1 MKKLNNLKIMNS
13 IRLKVITPRKVVIDK
28 QINSVTVPTS
38 DGEITI
44 LPHHVHL
51 FSLLVEGIVKI
62 KNGDNEDALAIGG
75 GYLET
80 NGETVTVLV
89 SRAYGQGEIDRD
101 LTDKAVE
108 EAKHILSK
116 STDEKERAE
125 AMTIIR
131 RSVIDSKLMKRRK
144 SRPI

>member
-1 MKKLNNLKIMNS
+1 MNNIH
-13 IRLKVITPRKVVIDK
+13 LKVITPRKVIIDR
-28 QINSVTVPTS
+28 QANSVSVPTAE
-38 DGEITI
+38 GEITI
-44 LPHHVHL
+44 LPHHIRL
-51 FSLLVEGIVKI
+51 FSLLIEGIVKI
-62 KNGDNEDALAIGG
+62 KKDDNEDVLAIGG

-144 SRPI
+144 ARPV

>member
-1 MKKLNNLKIMNS
+1 MNTL
-13 IRLKVITPRKVVIDK
+13 RLKVITPRKIVIDK
-28 QINSVTVPTS
+28 QVGSVTVPTA

-44 LPHHVHL
+44 LPHHAHL

-62 KNGDNEDALAIGG
+62 KSTGNEDDLAIGG

-89 SRAYGQGEIDRD
+89 ARAYGQDEIDKD
-101 LTDKAVE
+101 LTSKAVE

-144 SRPI
+144 ARPV

>member
-1 MKKLNNLKIMNS
+1 MNS
-13 IRLKVITPRKVVIDK
+13 LRLKVITPRKIVIDK
-28 QINSVTVPTS
+28 QVNSVTVPTA

-51 FSLLVEGIVKI
+51 FSLLIDGIVKI
-62 KNGDNEDALAIGG
+62 KDAGNEDDLAIGG

-80 NGETVTVLV
+80 NGETVTILV

-108 EAKHILSK
+108 EAKNILSK

-125 AMTIIR
+125 AMSILR

-144 SRPI
+144 ARPV

>member
-1 MKKLNNLKIMNS
+1 MNT
-13 IRLKVITPRKVVIDK
+13 IRLKVITPRKIVIDK
-28 QINSVTVPTS
+28 QVNSVNVPTA

-51 FSLLVEGIVKI
+51 FSLLIEGIVKI
-62 KNGDNEDALAIGG
+62 KTENNEDALAIGG

-80 NGETVTVLV
+80 NGDTVTVLV
-89 SRAYGQGEIDRD
+89 SRAYGQNEIDKD
-101 LTDKAVE
+101 LTDKAIE

>member
-1 MKKLNNLKIMNS
+1 MNLLN
-13 IRLKVITPRKVVIDK
+13 LKVITPRKVVMDK
-28 QINSVTVPTS
+28 QVDSVTVPTA

-51 FSLLVEGIVKI
+51 FSLLVAGIVKI
-62 KNGDNEDALAIGG
+62 KKADNEDALAIGG

-80 NGETVTVLV
+80 NGKTVTVLV
-89 SRAYGQGEIDRD
+89 SRAYGQDEIDRD
-101 LTDKAVE
+101 LTEKAVE
-108 EAKHILSK
+108 QAKHILSK

-131 RSVIDSKLMKRRK
+131 RSVIDSKMMKRRK
-144 SRPI
+144 SRPV

>member
-1 MKKLNNLKIMNS
+1 MNTL
-13 IRLKVITPRKVVIDK
+13 RLKVITPRKIVIDK
-28 QINSVTVPTS
+28 QVSSVTVPTA

-44 LPHHVHL
+44 LPHHIHL

-62 KNGDNEDALAIGG
+62 KKDDNEDALAIGG

-80 NGETVTVLV
+80 NGKTVTILV
-89 SRAYGQGEIDRD
+89 SRAYGQDEIDRN
-101 LTDKAVE
+101 LTNKAVE

-116 STDEKERAE
+116 STDEKERAQ

-144 SRPI
+144 SRPV

>member
-1 MKKLNNLKIMNS
+1 MNS
-13 IRLKVITPRKVVIDK
+13 LRLKVITPRKIVIDK
-28 QINSVTVPTS
+28 QVNSVSVPTA

-44 LPHHVHL
+44 LPHHAHL
-51 FSLLVEGIVKI
+51 FSLLIEGIVKI
-62 KNGDNEDALAIGG
+62 RIDNNEDALAIGG

-89 SRAYGQGEIDRD
+89 SKAYGQDEIDRD
-101 LTDKAVE
+101 LTDRAVE

-116 STDEKERAE
+116 SNDEKERAE
-125 AMTIIR
+125 AMSILR

-144 SRPI
+144 SRPV

>member
-1 MKKLNNLKIMNS
+1 MSLL
-13 IRLKVITPRKVVIDK
+13 RLKVITPRKIVMDK
-28 QINSVTVPTS
+28 QVNSVTVPTS
-38 DGEITI
+38 DGEITV
-44 LPHHVHL
+44 LPRHAHL

-62 KNGDNEDALAIGG
+62 KKDGSEDDLAIGG

-89 SRAYGQGEIDRD
+89 SRAYGQNEIDKN

-108 EAKHILSK
+108 QAKLILSK
-116 STDEKERAE
+116 STDERERAE

-144 SRPI
+144 ARPV

>member
-1 MKKLNNLKIMNS
+1 MNT
-13 IRLKVITPRKVVIDK
+13 IRLKVITPRKIVMDK
-28 QINSVTVPTS
+28 QVNSVTVPTS
-38 DGEITI
+38 DGEITV

-62 KNGDNEDALAIGG
+62 KTTDNEDDLAIGG

-80 NGETVTVLV
+80 NGETVNVLV
-89 SRAYGQGEIDRD
+89 SRAYGQNEIDKN

-108 EAKHILSK
+108 QAKLILSK
-116 STDEKERAE
+116 SSDDKERAE

-144 SRPI
+144 ARPV

>member
-1 MKKLNNLKIMNS
+1 MNT
-13 IRLKVITPRKVVIDK
+13 IRLKVITPRKIVMDK
-28 QINSVTVPTS
+28 QVNSITVPTA
-38 DGEITI
+38 DGEITV
-44 LPHHVHL
+44 LPHHAHL

-62 KNGDNEDALAIGG
+62 KKDGDEDDLAIGG

-89 SRAYGQGEIDRD
+89 SRAYGQNEIDKN

-108 EAKHILSK
+108 QAKLILSK
-116 STDEKERAE
+116 SSDEKERAE

-144 SRPI
+144 ARPV

>member
-1 MKKLNNLKIMNS
+1 MNLLK
-13 IRLKVITPRKVVIDK
+13 LKVITPRKIVIDK
-28 QINSVTVPTS
+28 QVNSVTVPTA

-51 FSLLVEGIVKI
+51 FSLLIEGIVKI
-62 KNGDNEDALAIGG
+62 KDAGNEDDLAIGG

-80 NGETVTVLV
+80 NGETVTILV
-89 SRAYGQGEIDRD
+89 SRAYGQEEIDRD

-108 EAKHILSK
+108 EAKNILSK

-125 AMTIIR
+125 AMSILR
-131 RSVIDSKLMKRRK
+131 RSVIDSKLMKKRK
-144 SRPI
+144 ARSV

>member
-1 MKKLNNLKIMNS
+1 MNTLQ
-13 IRLKVITPRKVVIDK
+13 LKVITPRKIVIDK
-28 QINSVTVPTS
+28 HVSSVTVPTT

-44 LPHHVHL
+44 LPHHAHL
-51 FSLLVEGIVKI
+51 FSLLIEGIVKI
-62 KNGDNEDALAIGG
+62 KSAENEDDLAIGG

-80 NGETVTVLV
+80 NGKTVTVLV
-89 SRAYGQGEIDRD
+89 SRAYGQGEIDKN

-144 SRPI
+144 SRPV

>member
-1 MKKLNNLKIMNS
+1 MNLL
-13 IRLKVITPRKVVIDK
+13 RLKVITPRKIVIDK
-28 QINSVTVPTS
+28 QVNSVTVPTA

-44 LPHHVHL
+44 LPHHTHL
-51 FSLLVEGIVKI
+51 FSLLIQGIVKI
-62 KNGDNEDALAIGG
+62 KSGESEDDLAIGG

-89 SRAYGQGEIDRD
+89 SRAYGQNEIDKN

-131 RSVIDSKLMKRRK
+131 RSVIDSRLMKRRK
-144 SRPI
+144 SRLI

>member
-1 MKKLNNLKIMNS
+1 M
-13 IRLKVITPRKVVIDK
+13 
-28 QINSVTVPTS
+28 TVPTA

-44 LPHHVHL
+44 LPHHAHL
-51 FSLLVEGIVKI
+51 FSLLIEGIVKI
-62 KNGDNEDALAIGG
+62 KSAGNEDDLAIGG

-89 SRAYGQGEIDRD
+89 SRAYGQNEIDKN
-101 LTDKAVE
+101 LTSKAVE
-108 EAKHILSK
+108 EAKLILSK

-125 AMTIIR
+125 AMTVLR

-144 SRPI
+144 ARPV

>member
-1 MKKLNNLKIMNS
+1 MNS
-13 IRLKVITPRKVVIDK
+13 IRLKVITPRKIVIDR
-28 QINSVTVPTS
+28 QVDSVTVPTAE
-38 DGEITI
+38 GEITI
-44 LPHHVHL
+44 LPHHAHL

-62 KNGDNEDALAIGG
+62 KSTGNEDDLAIGG

-89 SRAYGQGEIDRD
+89 SRAYGQNEIDKD

-144 SRPI
+144 ARPV

>member
-1 MKKLNNLKIMNS
+1 MNTL
-13 IRLKVITPRKVVIDK
+13 RLKVITPRKIVIDK
-28 QINSVTVPTS
+28 QVSSVSVPTAE
-38 DGEITI
+38 GEITI
-44 LPHHVHL
+44 LPHHIRL
-51 FSLLVEGIVKI
+51 FSLLIEGIVKI
-62 KNGDNEDALAIGG
+62 KKDDNEDVLAIGG

-125 AMTIIR
+125 AMSILR

-144 SRPI
+144 ARPV

>member
-1 MKKLNNLKIMNS
+1 MNT
-13 IRLKVITPRKVVIDK
+13 IRLKVITPRKIVIDK
-28 QINSVTVPTS
+28 QVSSVTVPTA

-44 LPHHVHL
+44 LPHHAHL
-51 FSLLVEGIVKI
+51 FSLLIEGIVKI
-62 KNGDNEDALAIGG
+62 KSTGNEDDLAIGG

-89 SRAYGQGEIDRD
+89 SRAYGQNEVDKN

-108 EAKHILSK
+108 QAKLILSK
-116 STDEKERAE
+116 SNDEKERAE

-144 SRPI
+144 TRPV

>member
-1 MKKLNNLKIMNS
+1 M
-13 IRLKVITPRKVVIDK
+13 DK
-28 QINSVTVPTS
+28 QVNSVTVPTS
-38 DGEITI
+38 DGEITV

-62 KNGDNEDALAIGG
+62 KKDGGEDDLAIGG

-89 SRAYGQGEIDRD
+89 SRAYGQNEIDKN

-108 EAKHILSK
+108 QAKLILSK
-116 STDEKERAE
+116 SSDEKERAE

-144 SRPI
+144 ARPV

>member
-1 MKKLNNLKIMNS
+1 MNTL
-13 IRLKVITPRKVVIDK
+13 RLKVITPRKIVMDK
-28 QINSVTVPTS
+28 QVSSVTVPTA

-44 LPHHVHL
+44 LPHHAHL

-62 KNGDNEDALAIGG
+62 KSEENEDDLAIGG

-80 NGETVTVLV
+80 NGKTITVLV
-89 SRAYGQGEIDRD
+89 SRAYGQNEIDKN

-108 EAKHILSK
+108 QAKLILSK

-144 SRPI
+144 ARPV

>member
-1 MKKLNNLKIMNS
+1 MNS
-13 IRLKVITPRKVVIDK
+13 LRLKVITPRKIVIDK
-28 QINSVTVPTS
+28 QVSSVTVPTA

-44 LPHHVHL
+44 LPHHAHL
-51 FSLLVEGIVKI
+51 FSLLIEGIVKI
-62 KNGDNEDALAIGG
+62 KSAGNEDDLAIGG

-89 SRAYGQGEIDRD
+89 SRAYGQNEIDKN
-101 LTDKAVE
+101 LTSKAVE
-108 EAKHILSK
+108 EAKLILSK

-125 AMTIIR
+125 AMTVLR

-144 SRPI
+144 ARPV

>member
-1 MKKLNNLKIMNS
+1 MNT
-13 IRLKVITPRKVVIDK
+13 IRLKVITPRKIVMDK
-28 QINSVTVPTS
+28 QVNSVTVPTS
-38 DGEITI
+38 DGEITV
-44 LPHHVHL
+44 LPHHAHL

-62 KNGDNEDALAIGG
+62 KKDGSEDDLAIGG

-89 SRAYGQGEIDRD
+89 SRAYGQNEIDKN

-108 EAKHILSK
+108 QAKLILSK
-116 STDEKERAE
+116 STDENERAE

-144 SRPI
+144 ARPL

>member
-1 MKKLNNLKIMNS
+1 MNT

-28 QINSVTVPTS
+28 QVNSVTVPTS

-51 FSLLVEGIVKI
+51 FSLLIEGIVKI
-62 KNGDNEDALAIGG
+62 KTTGAEDDLAIGG

-89 SRAYGQGEIDRD
+89 SRAYGQNEIDKN

-144 SRPI
+144 ARAI

>member
-1 MKKLNNLKIMNS
+1 MNT
-13 IRLKVITPRKVVIDK
+13 IRLKVITPRKIVMDK
-28 QINSVTVPTS
+28 QVNSVTVPTS
-38 DGEITI
+38 DGEITV
-44 LPHHVHL
+44 LPHHAHL

-62 KNGDNEDALAIGG
+62 KKDGSEDDLAIGG

-80 NGETVTVLV
+80 NGEIVTVLV
-89 SRAYGQGEIDRD
+89 SRAYGQNEIDKN

-108 EAKHILSK
+108 QAKLILSK

-144 SRPI
+144 ARPV

>member
-1 MKKLNNLKIMNS
+1 MNTL
-13 IRLKVITPRKVVIDK
+13 RLKVITPRKIVMDK
-28 QINSVTVPTS
+28 EVSSVTVPTT

-44 LPHHVHL
+44 MPHHIHL

-62 KNGDNEDALAIGG
+62 KTEGNEDDLAIGG

-80 NGETVTVLV
+80 NGKTVTVLV
-89 SRAYGQGEIDRD
+89 SRAYGQHEIDKN

-108 EAKHILSK
+108 QAKLILSK

-125 AMTIIR
+125 AMSIIR

-144 SRPI
+144 SRSV

>member
-1 MKKLNNLKIMNS
+1 MNT
-13 IRLKVITPRKVVIDK
+13 IRLKVITPRKIVIDK
-28 QINSVTVPTS
+28 QVSSVTVPTT

-62 KNGDNEDALAIGG
+62 KTGDNEDDLAIGG

-89 SRAYGQGEIDRD
+89 SRAYGQNEIDKN

-131 RSVIDSKLMKRRK
+131 RSVIDSRLMKRRK
-144 SRPI
+144 SRPVSIF

>member
-1 MKKLNNLKIMNS
+1 M
-13 IRLKVITPRKVVIDK
+13 DK
-28 QINSVTVPTS
+28 QVSSVTVPTA

-44 LPHHVHL
+44 LPHHAHL
-51 FSLLVEGIVKI
+51 FSLLIEGIVKI
-62 KNGDNEDALAIGG
+62 KSAGNEDDLAIGG

-89 SRAYGQGEIDRD
+89 SRAYGQNEIDKN
-101 LTDKAVE
+101 LTSKAVE
-108 EAKHILSK
+108 EAKLILSK

-125 AMTIIR
+125 AMTVLR

-144 SRPI
+144 ARPV